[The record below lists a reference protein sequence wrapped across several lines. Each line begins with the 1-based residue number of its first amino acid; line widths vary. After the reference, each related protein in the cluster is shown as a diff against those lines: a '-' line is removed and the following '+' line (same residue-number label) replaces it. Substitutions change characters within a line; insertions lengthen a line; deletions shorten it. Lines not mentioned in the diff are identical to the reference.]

1 MFLLNSRSSLV
12 TSTRPLHRAGHPLF
26 RSYGTNLPS
35 SLTQV
40 IPDTPWATHPGA
52 PVSVL
57 GTDMNFV
64 PASFSQVP
72 GISSILPLTARPFT
86 HSTGSHHNGTPRTSA
101 FGWGDCPTEPIP
113 KRQMHGLRYRTYIH
127 GAGILT
133 GIPFDSDLLGA
144 ALGPPN
150 PRLTTIAEEPLP
162 LRRLGFLPNFL
173 ATTARILV
181 SGRSTGTHAPASA
194 LPQRS
199 PTSSAYTLDL
209 SFGA

>member
-12 TSTRPLHRAGHPLF
+12 TSTRSLHKTGHPLF
-26 RSYGTNLPS
+26 QSYGTNLPS

-40 IPDTPWATHPGA
+40 IPDTPWATNPGA

-72 GISSILPLTARPFT
+72 GIGPTLPLTAKPFT
-86 HSTGSHHNGTPRTSA
+86 HSTGSHHDGTPRTQA
-101 FGWGDCPTEPIP
+101 FRWGDCPTGLIP
-113 KRQMHGLRYRTYIH
+113 KRQMHGLRCRTYIH

-133 GIPFDSDLLGA
+133 GFPFDSYLLGA

-150 PRLTTIAEEPLP
+150 SRLTTIAEKPLP
-162 LRRLGFLPNFL
+162 LRRLGFSPNFL

-194 LPQRS
+194 PPQRS
-199 PTSSAYTLDL
+199 STPPRKT
-209 SFGA
+209 